1 MVQVYSKEELQK
13 AIANNEKSI
22 MVCGA
27 YAQEM
32 KSKYQRRKKAK
43 KGSLIA
49 GGALALAG
57 LVAMPFTGGASGA
70 ATAVGAGMMGLTI
83 GTVTL
88 TAAELA
94 IIAGITAGFGLG
106 VVGLAKGFNV
116 SFKPT
121 GEVLIEKK

>member
-83 GTVTL
+83 GTITL
-88 TAAELA
+88 TTAELA

>member
-1 MVQVYSKEELQK
+1 MVQVYSKKELQK

-22 MVCGA
+22 LVCGA

-32 KSKYQRRKKAK
+32 KTKYQRRKKNK
-43 KGSLIA
+43 KGNLIA

-94 IIAGITAGFGLG
+94 IIAGFGLG
-106 VVGLAKGFNV
+106 VIGVVKGFKV

>member
-1 MVQVYSKEELQK
+1 MVQVYSKKELQK

-22 MVCGA
+22 LVCGA

-32 KSKYQRRKKAK
+32 KTKYQRHKKAK

-57 LVAMPFTGGASGA
+57 LVAIPFTGGVSGA
-70 ATAVGAGMMGLTI
+70 ATATGIGMMGLTI

-94 IIAGITAGFGLG
+94 IIAGFGLG
-106 VVGLAKGFNV
+106 VIGVVKGFNV

>member
-32 KSKYQRRKKAK
+32 KTKYQRHKKAK

-94 IIAGITAGFGLG
+94 IIAGFGLG
-106 VVGLAKGFNV
+106 VIGVVKGFNV

>member
-1 MVQVYSKEELQK
+1 MVQVYSKKELQK

-22 MVCGA
+22 LVCGA

-32 KSKYQRRKKAK
+32 KTKYQRHKKAK

-57 LVAMPFTGGASGA
+57 LVAIPFTGGVSGA
-70 ATAVGAGMMGLTI
+70 ATATGIGMMGLTI

-88 TAAELA
+88 TTAELA
-94 IIAGITAGFGLG
+94 IIAGFGLG
-106 VVGLAKGFNV
+106 VIGVVKGFNV